1 MKEMGIGV
9 LGFGAVGAS
18 VVEVLCRNSELI
30 AKRINV
36 RLVVRAVADVEI
48 EGDSKVAID
57 SSILKMDAE
66 KIIADPSVQII
77 VETIG
82 GTRDA
87 KELVMKALKAGKP
100 VVTASK
106 ALLAK
111 HGAELFK
118 TATDNNVELMYE
130 ASVAG
135 GIPVLAA
142 LRKGLVANDIKGVYG
157 ILSGT
162 CNYILTQMEREE
174 VSFAE
179 ALAAAQELGFAEAD
193 PSLDIDGVGTAHKAA
208 IIGALAYG
216 YPIDINDIYTHGIS
230 EVQPLDIVCA
240 NELGYRIKLLATIEY
255 RDGQSEISVSPTLV
269 PHGHPLA
276 EIDGE
281 YNAVMIDGDIVGETM
296 YYGRGAGC
304 LSIASAV
311 LADIA
316 ELAAGLATNS
326 PMRLPSFVNHDY
338 YGQLRIM
345 GNVTARYYMR
355 VTLMNAPGVLSKVSA
370 VMGENGIGIESA
382 IQRGLAVGEM
392 VPVIFLT
399 QKARVWNCLSAM
411 MAIDMLEVVGG
422 KTVCYRIANF

>member
-1 MKEMGIGV
+1 
-9 LGFGAVGAS
+9 
-18 VVEVLCRNSELI
+18 
-30 AKRINV
+30 
-36 RLVVRAVADVEI
+36 
-48 EGDSKVAID
+48 
-57 SSILKMDAE
+57 
-66 KIIADPSVQII
+66 
-77 VETIG
+77 
-82 GTRDA
+82 
-87 KELVMKALKAGKP
+87 
-100 VVTASK
+100 
-106 ALLAK
+106 
-111 HGAELFK
+111 
-118 TATDNNVELMYE
+118 
-130 ASVAG
+130 
-135 GIPVLAA
+135 
-142 LRKGLVANDIKGVYG
+142 
-157 ILSGT
+157 
-162 CNYILTQMEREE
+162 MEREE

-216 YPIDINDIYTHGIS
+216 YPIDINDIYTRGIS

-304 LSIASAV
+304 LSVASAV

-370 VMGENGIGIESA
+370 VMGENGVGIESA